1 MKASMEHDTELTE
14 LEACIKM
21 PMITEWQREI
31 DEWECDNLKCNLYEI
46 RVTSKFSEIQVFHR

>member
-1 MKASMEHDTELTE
+1 MEHDTELTE